1 VFSKI
6 ILCLLAA
13 GMVFLLVQS
22 IMLKT
27 FGVTTN
33 ATVYYARQEEL
44 RNEDD
49 HYDPTRFELSY
60 RYTVDGETY
69 EGKSTMYFEQGYVTE
84 MGADGKEIPKTA
96 VVRYLPSIPRWSEIV
111 SVPGGKHG
119 SHLMENSLGWIGVG
133 LLVLI
138 IVAMI
143 IRTRRARKKAEAE
156 K

>member
-6 ILCLLAA
+6 ILCLLAVVV
-13 GMVFLLVQS
+13 VFLLVQS

-49 HYDPTRFELSY
+49 HYDPTRSELSY
-60 RYTVDGETY
+60 RYTVDGKTY
-69 EGKSTMYFEQGYVTE
+69 EGKNTMYFEHGYVTE

-119 SHLMENSLGWIGVG
+119 SNLIVGSFGWIGFG
-133 LLVLI
+133 LLVMILA
-138 IVAMI
+138 VMI
-143 IRTRRARKKAEAE
+143 IRTRRARKKAKAE
-156 K
+156 I